1 MALNITNSLRQN
13 QSGRISLSQK
23 LCLLAVG
30 ISCLSFA
37 ASAHAFET
45 KARNAILMDYE
56 TGAYLFTK
64 NHQEMIAPASMSKLM
79 TVYVLL
85 SKLKDGEISLDD
97 KFTVSENAWRKGGAA
112 SGGSTMFLKIG
123 QEVRVEDLL
132 KGILIQSGNDACI
145 VVAENLAGSEAE
157 FAAMMNETAE
167 KIGLHNAHFENAT
180 GLPHPEHKISVED
193 LALLARRIISEFP
206 EFYHLFSTKEFTF
219 NGIRQGNRN
228 PLLYSLKGADGLKTG
243 HTSEA
248 GFCLT
253 GSAVRNN
260 RRLIEVMAGLE
271 SNKQRSEET
280 ESLMTWGFANFDNYK
295 FFNENQI
302 MAEVPVWY
310 GTVKTVDAVVP
321 EKVVRTI
328 KKSGKSKYGT
338 KIIYD
343 QPLKAPVLK
352 GDKIGELFITYEDE
366 TVDKIPLVA
375 KDNVAKIGPF
385 SRFLANLKYFVF
397 GTGE

>member
-1 MALNITNSLRQN
+1 MSFK
-13 QSGRISLSQK
+13 K
-23 LCLLAVG
+23 LCILAMGVSVIAMSG
-30 ISCLSFA
+30 NA
-37 ASAHAFET
+37 NAFET
-45 KARNAILMDYE
+45 KAKNAILMDYE

-64 NHQEMIAPASMSKLM
+64 NHQDMIAPASMSKLM

-85 SKLKDGEISLDD
+85 SKIKDGEVSLDD
-97 KFTVSENAWRKGGAA
+97 KYTVSENAWRKGGAA

-145 VVAENLAGSEAE
+145 VVAENLAGSEEE
-157 FAAMMNETAE
+157 FASMMNETAE
-167 KIGLHNAHFENAT
+167 KIGLENAHFVNAT

-193 LALLARRIISEFP
+193 LAILARHIIKEFP
-206 EFYHLFSTKEFTF
+206 EFYHLFSEKEFTF

-253 GSAVRNN
+253 GTAVRND
-260 RRLIEVMAGLE
+260 RRLIEVMTGLE

-295 FFNENQI
+295 FFTKNQI

-310 GTVKTVDAVVP
+310 GTSKSVAAVVP
-321 EKVVRTI
+321 EEVIKTI
-328 KKSGKSKYGT
+328 KKSAKSKYGA
-338 KIIYD
+338 KMIYD
-343 QPLKAPVLK
+343 EPLKAPILQ
-352 GDKIGELFITYEDE
+352 GDKIGELFITYNDE
-366 TVDKIPLVA
+366 IVDKIPLVA

-385 SRFLANLKYFVF
+385 SRFLENLKYFVF
-397 GTGE
+397 GAK

>member
-1 MALNITNSLRQN
+1 MSLK
-13 QSGRISLSQK
+13 K
-23 LCLLAVG
+23 LCILAMGVSVLAMSG
-30 ISCLSFA
+30 KA
-37 ASAHAFET
+37 NAFET

-56 TGAYLFTK
+56 TGAYLYTK
-64 NHQEMIAPASMSKLM
+64 DHQEMIAPASMSKLM

-85 SKLKDGEISLDD
+85 SKIKDGEVSLDD
-97 KFTVSENAWRKGGAA
+97 KYTVSENAWRKGGAA

-145 VVAENLAGSEAE
+145 VVAENLAGSEEE

-167 KIGLHNAHFENAT
+167 KIGLHHAHFVNAT

-193 LALLARRIISEFP
+193 LAILARHIIKEFP
-206 EFYHLFSTKEFTF
+206 EFYHLFSEKEFTF

-260 RRLIEVMAGLE
+260 RRLIEVMTGLE

-295 FFNENQI
+295 FFTKNQI

-310 GTVKTVDAVVP
+310 GTSKSVAAVVP
-321 EKVVRTI
+321 EEVIKTI
-328 KKSGKSKYGT
+328 KKSSKSKYGA
-338 KIIYD
+338 KMIYD
-343 QPLKAPVLK
+343 EPLKAPILQ
-352 GDKIGELFITYEDE
+352 GDKIGELFITYNGE

-385 SRFLANLKYFVF
+385 SRFLENLKYFVF
-397 GTGE
+397 GAK

>member
-1 MALNITNSLRQN
+1 MSFRT
-13 QSGRISLSQK
+13 
-23 LCLLAVG
+23 LCILAMGV
-30 ISCLSFA
+30 SVLAMSKTA
-37 ASAHAFET
+37 NAFET
-45 KARNAILMDYE
+45 KAKNAILMDYE

-64 NHQEMIAPASMSKLM
+64 NHQDMIAPASMSKLM

-85 SKLKDGEISLDD
+85 SKIKDGEVSLDD
-97 KFTVSENAWRKGGAA
+97 KYTVSENAWRKGGAA

-145 VVAENLAGSEAE
+145 VVAENLAGSEEE
-157 FAAMMNETAE
+157 FASMMNETAE
-167 KIGLHNAHFENAT
+167 KLGLENAHFVNAT

-193 LALLARRIISEFP
+193 LAILARHIIKEFP
-206 EFYHLFSTKEFTF
+206 EYYHLFSEKEFTY

-253 GSAVRNN
+253 GTAVRND
-260 RRLIEVMAGLE
+260 RRLIEVMTGLE

-295 FFNENQI
+295 FFTKNQI

-310 GTVKTVDAVVP
+310 GTSKSVAAVVP
-321 EKVVRTI
+321 EEVIKTI
-328 KKSGKSKYGT
+328 KKSAKSKYGA
-338 KIIYD
+338 KMIYD
-343 QPLKAPVLK
+343 EPLKAPILQ
-352 GDKIGELFITYEDE
+352 GDKIGELFITYNDE
-366 TVDKIPLVA
+366 IVDKIPLVA

-385 SRFLANLKYFVF
+385 SRFLENLKYFVF
-397 GTGE
+397 GAK